1 MVTEFTVEVVCV
13 KNALVGRLSEQAA
26 TSPQHECIDTVKEMT
41 AEVMREKNALVRRLN
56 TMNQKIAE
64 EEDPVTKVRRKVEWT
79 AEKERSVEALNKIV
93 ASLRRAH
100 EEEDG
105 GTHGSN
111 ASLRDCAISAASRPH
126 GALNPSYTNK
136 HASSLD
142 NNQEDFDMTV
152 VANIDPDFSY
162 ETSQGAGDVEPR
174 NRVSRCASEPL
185 CKTASLPPTSKAA
198 GVLRSLSSEAS
209 QLSEQVR
216 KFLRNRARKVSASML
231 RSVGWDPAL
240 QESQWVWEQR
250 LKVGFGV

>member
-1 MVTEFTVEVVCV
+1 MCE
-13 KNALVGRLSEQAA
+13 KNALVGRLSEEAA
-26 TSPQHECIDTVKEMT
+26 TSPPHECIDTVKEMT
-41 AEVMREKNALVRRLN
+41 AEVVREKNALVRRLN
-56 TMNQKIAE
+56 ALQQKIAE

-93 ASLRRAH
+93 ASLRRAL

-105 GTHGSN
+105 GTHGLTP
-111 ASLRDCAISAASRPH
+111 SLRDCAISAASRLH
-126 GALNPSYTNK
+126 GASFPSCTNK
-136 HASSLD
+136 YASSLD
-142 NNQEDFDMTV
+142 SNQEDFDMTV

-162 ETSQGAGDVEPR
+162 EDSQGAGAVEPR
-174 NRVSRCASEPL
+174 NRASRCASEPL
-185 CKTASLPPTSKAA
+185 CKTASWPSTSKAA

-216 KFLRNRARKVSASML
+216 KSLRNRARKVSASML